1 MNSQPS
7 LASLV
12 VALFDLARLGL
23 PADVERLAGRLGI
36 EPSRVTGALAELE
49 RRGLADA
56 RRVRLSLAGLALAS
70 QLDMERSARELFAI
84 EPAAHGGSAN
94 EAPRARRAA
103 A

>member
-23 PADVERLAGRLGI
+23 AADVERLAGRLGI
-36 EPSRVTGALAELE
+36 EPSRIERALAELE

-56 RRVRLSLAGLALAS
+56 RRARLTLAGLALAS
-70 QLDMERSARELFAI
+70 QLDMERSARELFTVEAS
-84 EPAAHGGSAN
+84 SAN
-94 EAPRARRAA
+94 DVPARRAA
-103 A
+103 